1 MTYLQYIRKH
11 VFAIL
16 DVVKFLLLLLLAI
29 TFINFNIQL
38 SRQTKAI
45 YDLGLQQ
52 KSTATSIQKNTTQQ
66 LDKLND
72 HVDCI
77 FHYFATPNRADTVIT
92 DVNLCS
98 IVPLR

>member
-1 MTYLQYIRKH
+1 MSHLQWTRKH
-11 VFAIL
+11 IFAIL
-16 DVVKFLLLLLLAI
+16 DVVKFLLLLVLAV

-38 SRQTKAI
+38 SRQTQAI
-45 YDLGLQQ
+45 YELGLQQ
-52 KSTATSIQKNTTQQ
+52 KTTATSIQKNTTTQ

-92 DVNLCS
+92 DVKLCS

>member
-1 MTYLQYIRKH
+1 MNWLCWIRKH
-11 VFAIL
+11 IFAIL
-16 DVVKFLLLLLLAI
+16 DVVKFLLLLALAI

-52 KSTATSIQKNTTQQ
+52 KTATKAIQNNTNDQ

-92 DVNLCS
+92 DAKLCS